1 MRWRMGALEPMVGRM
16 SGRFEGAPDAP
27 LPVWVRHLVTIFVWG
42 AALALV
48 LYFLD
53 PIKIVFLGFLATA
66 ALAAAVRP
74 LMKYIPGPKWLR
86 ALLAGIIPI
95 LVLVVLIGLTAWL
108 LAGSI
113 AGHLDHWRQV
123 FHQLNLM
130 LAGWSAKLQLTTP
143 LSLSRI
149 LTNGLSFVGGNASAG
164 ASGMVTTTADLL
176 TKLFIALIF
185 VFFGVIYLLYA
196 PRGLLLNPLVDMLPP
211 RRGRQLAAA
220 VNDLEPRLW
229 WWVIGA
235 IIAIIIIGVASGV
248 GFLIVGLN
256 LAIPLALLAG
266 TSEIVPTVG
275 PAAAFMV
282 ALLFAA
288 LQGWGEVFKVAGVWA
303 CIHVLEGQVVHP
315 LVMKRAVRIPPVV
328 TLFTAVLWGEV
339 FGLIGL
345 LLAIPINLTIW
356 TFAEHFLLRRDE
368 RPDEP
373 PHPASP
379 AEAKT

>member
-1 MRWRMGALEPMVGRM
+1 M
-16 SGRFEGAPDAP
+16 SRKSNQSPRRP
-27 LPVWVRHLVTIFVWG
+27 LPVWVRHLVTVFVWA
-42 AALALV
+42 AALTLF
-48 LYFLD
+48 LYFFE

-95 LVLVVLIGLTAWL
+95 FVLVVLIGLTTWL

-113 AGHLDHWRQV
+113 SRHLGHWRQV

-130 LAGWSAKLQLTTP
+130 LAGWSDKLHLATP
-143 LSLSRI
+143 LSLSGI
-149 LTNGLSFVGGNASAG
+149 LANGLSFVGGNANTG
-164 ASGMVTTTADLL
+164 APAGMVTTTADLL

-196 PRGLLLNPLVDMLPP
+196 PRGLLLDPLVDMLPP

-220 VNDLEPRLW
+220 VHDLEPRLW

-235 IIAIIIIGVASGV
+235 IIAIAIIGVASGI

-288 LQGWGEVFKVAGVWA
+288 LQGWGEVLKVAGVWA

-328 TLFTAVLWGEV
+328 TLFTAVLWGEI